1 MGFGGVGESGMGA
14 YHGERGF
21 FAFSHVKSIVEKST
35 AIDIQLRYA
44 PYNDKKTA
52 QLKKFLR

>member
-1 MGFGGVGESGMGA
+1 MGA

-35 AIDIQLRYA
+35 AIDIALRYH
-44 PYNDKKTA
+44 PFDEKRLDY
-52 QLKKFLR
+52 LKKFLK